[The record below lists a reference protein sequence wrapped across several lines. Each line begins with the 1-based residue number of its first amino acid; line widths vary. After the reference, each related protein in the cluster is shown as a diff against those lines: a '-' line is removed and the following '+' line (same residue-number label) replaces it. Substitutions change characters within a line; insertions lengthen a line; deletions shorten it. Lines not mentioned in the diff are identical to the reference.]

1 MRLYSENDFL
11 KLVGIL
17 ETYLTDS
24 ILGKKV
30 EVVINGNKKVGI
42 VRKVELERGEYICLL
57 LTFGKKTERIPLL
70 NETKAHL
77 NKELFVIETKNHST
91 VIEIL

>member
-1 MRLYSENDFL
+1 MRIYAENDFT
-11 KLVGIL
+11 KLVDLL
-17 ETYLTDS
+17 ETYLS
-24 ILGKKV
+24 ANILGKKV

-42 VRKVELERGEYICLL
+42 VKKIELEREDHICLL

-77 NKELFVIETKNHST
+77 NKNLFVIETKNHST